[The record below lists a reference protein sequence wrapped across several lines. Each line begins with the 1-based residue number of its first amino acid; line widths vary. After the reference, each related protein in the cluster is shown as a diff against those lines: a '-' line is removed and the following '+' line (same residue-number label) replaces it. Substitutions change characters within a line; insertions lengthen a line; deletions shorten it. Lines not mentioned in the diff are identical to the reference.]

1 MAATI
6 TSIIGLQ
13 NLPNLQEFSADNN
26 SLTTVDLS
34 GLINL
39 SVVDVSDNNFPGTS
53 TNSLSSVNLTGCSYV
68 DVLRLDDSDFST
80 GVPDISDLIALTNL
94 DYDQCNISG
103 NIDISYS
110 TVLQFVDLSGNTNL
124 TSVTITDAQPI
135 LTLFLSN
142 CALTEQAVDDVLVTL
157 SNNGQSNGVVNLDGG
172 TNAIP
177 SATGLAAKLVLEG
190 NSWVV
195 NVNS

>member
-1 MAATI
+1 MATI

-13 NLPNLQEFSADNN
+13 NLINLGSFAADFN
-26 SLTTVDLS
+26 SLESL
-34 GLINL
+34 NL
-39 SVVDVSDNNFPGTS
+39 SNLSQLSYVDVSDNNFPGTS
-53 TNSLSSVNLTGCSYV
+53 TNSLSSVNLTGCPYV
-68 DVLRLDDSDFST
+68 DVLRLDDSDFSM
-80 GVPDISDLIALTNL
+80 GVPDISELIVLTNL

-110 TVLQFVDLSGNTNL
+110 NSLQFVDLSGNTNL

-135 LTLFLSN
+135 LTLFLSS

-190 NSWVV
+190 NSWIV

>member
-1 MAATI
+1 MATI

-13 NLPNLQEFSADNN
+13 NLSNLQDFRADFN
-26 SLTTVDLS
+26 SLESLNLS

-68 DVLRLDDSDFST
+68 DTLRLDDSDFST
-80 GVPDISDLIALTNL
+80 GVPDISDLIGLTNL

-110 TVLQFVDLSGNTNL
+110 NSLQLVDLSGNPNL
-124 TSVTITDAQPI
+124 TYVTISDAQPI
-135 LTLFLSN
+135 LTLNISD
-142 CALTEQAVDDVLVTL
+142 CGLTETAVDDILVAL
-157 SNNGQSNGVVNLDGG
+157 SNNGQPNGVVSLDGG
-172 TNAIP
+172 TSATP
-177 SATGLAAKLVLEG
+177 SVTGLAAKLVLEG
-190 NSWVV
+190 DGWVV
-195 NVNS
+195 NVN